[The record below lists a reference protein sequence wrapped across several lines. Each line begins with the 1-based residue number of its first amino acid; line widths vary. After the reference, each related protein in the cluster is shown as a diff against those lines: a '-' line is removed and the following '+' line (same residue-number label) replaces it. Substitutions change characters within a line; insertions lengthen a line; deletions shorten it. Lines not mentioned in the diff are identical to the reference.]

1 MDPPDPIFVLEVDK
15 FLAVLHFGHTLEEIL
30 DNFYFALKGEP
41 LTLDFTDHF
50 GVVGLLFPP
59 EVGHH
64 VLVDSIVGLVEETVF
79 LADLSSVVF
88 LFVFAGH
95 VLRVQLPKHLL
106 YIVVN

>member
-30 DNFYFALKGEP
+30 DNFYFALKGQP
-41 LTLDFTDHF
+41 LALDFADHF

-64 VLVDSIVGLVEETVF
+64 VLVDSIVGLVEETVLF
-79 LADLSSVVF
+79 TDLSSVIF
-88 LFVFAGH
+88 LFVLASH
-95 VLRVQLPKHLL
+95 VLRVQFPEHLL
-106 YIVVN
+106 NIVVN